1 MALTL
6 RDTAHHT
13 YREYRAWSED
23 VRYELIDGVAY
34 LMAPTPARVHQ
45 EVVGEMYRQTA
56 NTLHGRPCR
65 PFIAPFDVRL
75 PRGTESDDQVDTV
88 VQPDLL
94 VVCDPLKLD
103 ERGMRGAPD
112 WVVEVLSPA
121 SASHDQT
128 IKLAAYERAGVSE
141 VWVVHPTDRTVTS
154 TGWRA
159 RATAGPPFTK
169 PKEILWWGLFLKYVS
184 TGVWFFQRPSLRAL
198 LTSQFGSFSK
208 KSLVT

>member
-103 ERGMRGAPD
+103 ERGMRGEKWP
-112 WVVEVLSPA
+112 
-121 SASHDQT
+121 
-128 IKLAAYERAGVSE
+128 RM
-141 VWVVHPTDRTVTS
+141 
-154 TGWRA
+154 
-159 RATAGPPFTK
+159 
-169 PKEILWWGLFLKYVS
+169 
-184 TGVWFFQRPSLRAL
+184 LR
-198 LTSQFGSFSK
+198 QIF
-208 KSLVT
+208 